1 MTDSNIPIVDVGY
14 SLMSMREAPYTTES
28 ALAELIDN
36 SLQAHAKNIALLA
49 KDELRTNASGNQI
62 HRLEK
67 LGIFDDGDG
76 MDEELLQK
84 CLSLPFP

>member
-1 MTDSNIPIVDVGY
+1 M
-14 SLMSMREAPYTTES
+14 
-28 ALAELIDN
+28 IDN

-84 CLSLPFP
+84 CLSVGFSRNKEDPNGMGKFGLECL